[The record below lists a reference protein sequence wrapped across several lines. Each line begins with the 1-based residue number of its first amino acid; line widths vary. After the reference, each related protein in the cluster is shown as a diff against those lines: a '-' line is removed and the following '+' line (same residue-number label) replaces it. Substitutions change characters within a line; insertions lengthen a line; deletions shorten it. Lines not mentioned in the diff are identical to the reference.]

1 MEGYIAPAVFCISIG
16 IFLWLQGLDE
26 RVVPYRESLVSKD
39 FYPRPISDEKNIVWI
54 LRSYT
59 VESRLHRMI
68 QYIHTQYGISQV
80 VIIPNRSKISPG
92 SQVPILE
99 FFQKTEIAW
108 ALNRST
114 QIFCEAGVMKT
125 AAITAAASKR
135 PLGIF
140 LHDSDKKEIRSVL
153 ELGASLKFFY
163 TSQTIQDEFREFA
176 IPSFQFYLPVF
187 VKEHVTHSTR
197 QKIVCSGESGA
208 RWKFQEIART
218 LPNYTFFY
226 SSQPNF
232 KEAAVLCM
240 YDSPYELGIKA
251 AASDIPIVCQWSP
264 LYEEVFQ
271 DYCIYVRKESEW
283 LAAISRLQE
292 DALFYRE
299 WSLKAR
305 RLSQLYDSPKEMDM
319 FLNYVFSG
327 NLISQQ

>member
-1 MEGYIAPAVFCISIG
+1 MESYVGPVVFCISIG
-16 IFLWLQGLDE
+16 IFIWLQGLDE

-39 FYPRPISDEKNIVWI
+39 FYPTLMPDQKSIVWI

-59 VESRLHRMI
+59 IESRLYRMI
-68 QYIHTQYGISQV
+68 QYIDTQYGIPQV

-140 LHDSDKKEIRSVL
+140 VHGPDKKEFRSIL
-153 ELGASLKFFY
+153 ELGASLRIFY

-187 VKEHVTHSTR
+187 VKEHVTHTTR
-197 QKIVCSGESGA
+197 KKIVCFCRAA

-218 LPNYTFFY
+218 LPSYTFFY
-226 SSQPNF
+226 GTYPNF
-232 KEAAVLCM
+232 KEAAILCI
-240 YDSPYELGIKA
+240 YDGPYELGIKA
-251 AASDIPIVCQWSP
+251 AASDIPIVCQWSST
-264 LYEEVFQ
+264 YEEVFQ

-292 DALFYRE
+292 DPLFYKE

-305 RLSQLYDSPKEMDM
+305 KLSQLYDSPKEMDM